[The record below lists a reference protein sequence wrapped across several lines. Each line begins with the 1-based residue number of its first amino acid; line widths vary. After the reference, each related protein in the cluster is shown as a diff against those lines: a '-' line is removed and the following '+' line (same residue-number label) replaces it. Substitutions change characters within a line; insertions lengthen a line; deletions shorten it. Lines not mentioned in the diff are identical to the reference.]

1 MAAGST
7 YEPIATTTL
16 SSNTATVTFN
26 SISGYTDLIMIFNGL
41 VVQNNDAIWLQF
53 NGDSSTNY
61 SWTRLTGSSTTVASS
76 RSSGTAGTSNWYG
89 GSANALSN
97 SNNNTVILQIF
108 NYANSTT
115 YKTWISRTTSI
126 GVETSIGTWRNTAA
140 ITSITL
146 GVEGSRNYAS
156 GSTFTLYGIVA
167 A

>member
-1 MAAGST
+1 MAAGGT
-7 YEPIATTTL
+7 YEPIATNTL

-26 SISGYTDLIMIFNGL
+26 SISGYTDLIMVFNGL
-41 VVQNNDAIWLQF
+41 VVQNSDAIWLQF

-89 GSANALSN
+89 GSANGISN

-126 GVETSIGTWRNTAA
+126 GVETSIGLWRNTAA

-156 GSTFTLYGIVA
+156 GATFTLYGIA
-167 A
+167 AA